1 MEEQKRY
8 AGQLVFGLDIGTR
21 SIVGTVGYKMNERF
35 EVVAQYV
42 REHDTRAMM
51 DGQIHDIN
59 KVGQSIIEVK
69 EALEQQIGR
78 KLETVCIAA
87 AGRVLRTLEVHG
99 ECEFEEEIEVTPEQ
113 IYSLDSLCVEKAHGK
128 ISDLKVNGM
137 KFYCV
142 GYTVIKYY
150 LNEYP
155 ISTLESHKAKKIGAD
170 MLVTFLPD
178 DVVDGL
184 YKAVGIAGLEVAVLT
199 LEPIAAMNVAI
210 PQMYR
215 MLNIA
220 LVDVGAG
227 TSDICITKEGSIVA
241 YGMIPF
247 AGDELTEEIATQ
259 YLLDFR
265 SADKLKIDASSTQE
279 MVSYTDI
286 MGITHQITPKEVA
299 ETVAP
304 VIDDITGKVATKIV
318 ELNGG
323 KPVSAVFV
331 VGGGGKINGFTD
343 MLADKLGIVRERVAL
358 RGEEVMDDITFWQK
372 DIKKDPL
379 LVTPIGICLNFYD
392 QKNNFIFVNFNN
404 QRIKL
409 YDNSHLTIVDAAM
422 QAGFPNE
429 ALFPRRGKEIT
440 FTVDGKQRIIRGSL
454 GEPAVVTLDGE
465 PASINTPIEAN
476 MQICIQE
483 SSRGAAAEQMV
494 EQLPEY
500 NGTICFLVNG
510 VKIECPKFVQVNGE
524 LVSGYYSIQDGDEIQ
539 MLKYYTVGQVLEF
552 MDILLDY
559 NVDIYVN
566 HQLAYRDTI
575 VYENFSI
582 DWDMDRVQSYEPAQ
596 AAVETQTKTKE
607 QIQQMILDAEKEW
620 EQNTAEVPSQNL
632 KSDWKPSQAGAELAG
647 TVNNNVLPVS
657 EEEAENTG
665 GDVLPEEMQIHEIRV
680 TVNGKLFTLSGK
692 KKYTFID
699 AFDAYGFDVAGG
711 MGKELVQT
719 INGATAQFISRI
731 KDNDVIEIYWK

>member
-21 SIVGTVGYKMNERF
+21 NIVGTVGYKMNQRF

-59 KVGQSIIEVK
+59 KVGQSVIEVK

-78 KLETVCIAA
+78 KLESVCIAA
-87 AGRVLRTLEVHG
+87 AGRVLRTLEVHE
-99 ECEFEEEIEVTPEQ
+99 ECEYEEETEITPEQ

-128 ISDLKVNGM
+128 LADLKVNGM

-150 LNEYP
+150 LNDYP

-170 MLVTFLPD
+170 MLVTFLPE

-184 YKAVGIAGLEVAVLT
+184 YKAVGIAGLEVAALT

-210 PQMYR
+210 PQKFR

-227 TSDICITKEGSIVA
+227 TSDICITREGSIVA

-247 AGDELTEEIATQ
+247 AGDELTEIIATE
-259 YLLDFR
+259 YLLDFG
-265 SADKLKIDASSTQE
+265 SADKLKVDASLTQD

-286 MGITHQITPKEVA
+286 MGITHQVSPKEVA
-299 ETVAP
+299 DVVEPMV
-304 VIDDITGKVATKIV
+304 DDITQKVADKIV

-331 VGGGGKINGFTD
+331 VGGGGKISGFTKH
-343 MLADKLGIVRERVAL
+343 LANKLGIVEERVAL

-440 FTVDGKQRIIRGSL
+440 FTVDGKQRIVRGSL

-476 MQICIQE
+476 MQIFIQE
-483 SSRGAAAEQMV
+483 STRGAAAEQMISG
-494 EQLPEY
+494 LPEY
-500 NGTICFLVNG
+500 NGTICFQVNG
-510 VKIECPKFVQVNGE
+510 VQVECPKFVQVNGE

-539 MLKYYTVGQVLEF
+539 MLKYYTVSQILEF
-552 MDILLDY
+552 MDIILDY

-582 DWDMDRVQSYEPAQ
+582 DWDMENKSPY
-596 AAVETQTKTKE
+596 AAIENQPEAKPQESKTKE
-607 QIQQMILDAEKEW
+607 EIQQMIQKASIIEESKDTEEASEAVQE
-620 EQNTAEVPSQNL
+620 
-632 KSDWKPSQAGAELAG
+632 
-647 TVNNNVLPVS
+647 S
-657 EEEAENTG
+657 EEME
-665 GDVLPEEMQIHEIRV
+665 DILPEEMQVHEIHV
-680 TVNGKLFTLSGK
+680 IVNGKLFTLSGK

-711 MGKELVQT
+711 IGKELVQT
-719 INGATAQFISRI
+719 INGVSAQFISRI
-731 KDNDVIEIYWK
+731 KDDDTIEIYWK

>member
-21 SIVGTVGYKMNERF
+21 NIVGTVGYKMNQRF

-59 KVGQSIIEVK
+59 KVGQSVIEVK

-78 KLETVCIAA
+78 KLESVCIAA
-87 AGRVLRTLEVHG
+87 AGRVLRTLEVHE
-99 ECEFEEEIEVTPEQ
+99 ECEYEEEIEITPEQ

-128 ISDLKVNGM
+128 LADLKVNGM

-150 LNEYP
+150 LNDYP

-170 MLVTFLPD
+170 MLVTFLPE

-184 YKAVGIAGLEVAVLT
+184 YKAVGIAGLEVAALT

-210 PQMYR
+210 PQKFR

-227 TSDICITKEGSIVA
+227 TSDICITREGSIVA

-247 AGDELTEEIATQ
+247 AGDELTEIIATE
-259 YLLDFR
+259 YLLDFG
-265 SADKLKIDASSTQE
+265 SADKLKVDASSTQD

-286 MGITHQITPKEVA
+286 MGITHQVSPKEVA
-299 ETVAP
+299 EVVEP
-304 VIDDITGKVATKIV
+304 MVDDITQKVADKIV

-331 VGGGGKINGFTD
+331 VGGGGKISGFTKH
-343 MLADKLGIVRERVAL
+343 LANKLGIVEERVAL

-440 FTVDGKQRIIRGSL
+440 FTVDGKPRIVRGSL

-476 MQICIQE
+476 MQIFIQE
-483 SSRGAAAEQMV
+483 STRGAAAEQMISG
-494 EQLPEY
+494 LPEY
-500 NGTICFLVNG
+500 NGTICFQVNG
-510 VKIECPKFVQVNGE
+510 VQVECPKFVQVNGE

-539 MLKYYTVGQVLEF
+539 MLKYYTVSQILEF
-552 MDILLDY
+552 MDIILDY

-582 DWDMDRVQSYEPAQ
+582 DWDMENKSPY
-596 AAVETQTKTKE
+596 AAIENQPEAKPQESKTRE
-607 QIQQMILDAEKEW
+607 EIQQMIQKASIIEESKDTEEASEAVQE
-620 EQNTAEVPSQNL
+620 
-632 KSDWKPSQAGAELAG
+632 
-647 TVNNNVLPVS
+647 S
-657 EEEAENTG
+657 EEME
-665 GDVLPEEMQIHEIRV
+665 DILPEEMQVHEIRV
-680 TVNGKLFTLSGK
+680 IVNGKLFTLSGK

-719 INGATAQFISRI
+719 INGVSAQFISRI
-731 KDNDVIEIYWK
+731 KDNDTIEIYWK